1 MVFLMAFCDKLTQCY
16 NITIRFSTNTYEQF
30 EFHCGKIFYV
40 IKAKVVAAMTNSID
54 KYYLDWG
61 FEIAPSP
68 NHLVFFSNTRI
79 SVYTWKFHIVFI
91 LF

>member
-68 NHLVFFSNTRI
+68 KHLYPHFCLYMEVSYCF
-79 SVYTWKFHIVFI
+79 YP
-91 LF
+91 LLDPL